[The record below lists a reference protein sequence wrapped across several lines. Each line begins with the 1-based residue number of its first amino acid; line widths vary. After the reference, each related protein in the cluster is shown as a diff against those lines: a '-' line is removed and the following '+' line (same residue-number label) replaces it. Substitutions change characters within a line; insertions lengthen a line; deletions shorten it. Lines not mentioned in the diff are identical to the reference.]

1 MCLDLI
7 KSNIFKSK
15 SSGTNIPLQKEI
27 PSMPEVSTSEVSQK
41 QYSSLLKPYTNFDN
55 IKDMDIDRMA
65 EQLAVFKLDGI
76 CDFCKENDIK
86 IDDNELKKILLKTT
100 KQFKKLLNE
109 QADKEE

>member
-7 KSNIFKSK
+7 KSNIFKRK

-55 IKDMDIDRMA
+55 IKDMSIDELAEFIDIISYSCSIGDCENCTLGLSNA
-65 EQLAVFKLDGI
+65 
-76 CDFCKENDIK
+76 CDKENI
-86 IDDNELKKILLKTT
+86 INWLKSEVTR
-100 KQFKKLLNE
+100 
-109 QADKEE
+109 